1 MEIRKAKIQDVDK
14 VIPLLLEA
22 LGGTAP
28 AFCGT
33 EILEE
38 IEEIYR
44 QYFCEEDGR
53 FSYHQ
58 FFVVLKGGKICGM
71 IAGHETNQLE
81 QLNQRI
87 YDQLLRRGKGDF
99 ELLIESMEG
108 DYFIE
113 VLAVAEA
120 CRSQGIG
127 KKIITFFEKEGRR
140 RICKQISLVVL
151 QENEEAKKLY
161 EKLGYQVQN
170 AHSFYFEDFY
180 YMAKKS

>member
-1 MEIRKAKIQDVDK
+1 M
-14 VIPLLLEA
+14 
-22 LGGTAP
+22 
-28 AFCGT
+28 
-33 EILEE
+33 
-38 IEEIYR
+38 
-44 QYFCEEDGR
+44 
-53 FSYHQ
+53 
-58 FFVVLKGGKICGM
+58 
-71 IAGHETNQLE
+71 
-81 QLNQRI
+81 
-87 YDQLLRRGKGDF
+87 
-99 ELLIESMEG
+99 IESMEG